1 MKFFLF
7 LYNFLLLPFDLVF
20 LLLNKWKREKGRGH
34 NYKPETV
41 TPGGIWVHAASVGEV
56 KAAEPL
62 IKELK
67 KIAADKP
74 VYISTLTP
82 AGQETARNIQEVEGT
97 FYYPFDLPISV
108 YNLFRNLQPWRIV
121 VMETELWP
129 NLINFG
135 KRRSLIFL
143 ANGRL
148 GIKKMPTYQKLNWLY
163 RPLLQSFS
171 ALCLQSREDGDRIK
185 SLGVSPEKFYFPGNL
200 KLDGIEVVSSE
211 EQENMIVGGSTHEGE
226 EEMLL
231 DIFEKIRGDEPN
243 LKLLLAP
250 RHLERIGD
258 VVQLAEQKGF
268 SPGFWS
274 KNELENPVT
283 IMDVMGQLVEM
294 YSRARLIFVGGSLVP
309 KGGHNPLEAL
319 GKPLF
324 FGPYMENWQE
334 MVGLLC
340 GANLAFQV
348 KDKDELLGHWEGFF
362 REAEGK
368 YENLGQKAR
377 EFKEK
382 NAGSARQTAT
392 IITQEK
398 RKG

>member
-7 LYNFLLLPFDLVF
+7 LYNFLLLPFELAF
-20 LLLNKWKREKGRGH
+20 LLINKWKRGKGRGR
-34 NYKPETV
+34 NYKPERI
-41 TPGGIWVHAASVGEV
+41 TPGGIWIHAASVGEV
-56 KAAEPL
+56 RAAEPL

-67 KIAADKP
+67 KIAEDKP

-82 AGQETARNIQEVEGT
+82 AGQETARNIKEVEDT

-108 YNLFRNLQPWRIV
+108 YYLFQRLRPWRVV

-129 NLINFG
+129 NLISMG
-135 KRRSLIFL
+135 KKRSRIFL

-148 GIKKMPTYQKLNWLY
+148 GIKKMPTYQKLHWLY

-171 ALCLQSREDGDRIK
+171 ALCLQSREDGERIE
-185 SLGVSPEKFYFPGNL
+185 SLGVGPDKFYFPGNL
-200 KLDGIEVVSSE
+200 KLDGMEVLSRGE
-211 EQENMIVGGSTHEGE
+211 KENIIVGGSTHPGE
-226 EEMLL
+226 EEILL
-231 DIFEKIRGDEPN
+231 DIFENIRKEIPD

-250 RHLERIGD
+250 RHLDRVAD
-258 VVQLAEQKGF
+258 VVELAEKKGF
-268 SPGFWS
+268 GPGFWS
-274 KNELENPVT
+274 KNELESPVT
-283 IMDVMGQLVEM
+283 IMDVMGRLVEI
-294 YSRARLIFVGGSLVP
+294 YSRARLVFIGGSLVP

-334 MVGLLC
+334 LVGLLC
-340 GANLAFQV
+340 EASLAFQV
-348 KDKDELLGHWEGFF
+348 KNKEELFNRWEKYF
-362 REAEGK
+362 REEGEE
-368 YENLGQKAR
+368 YHNLRQKAR

-392 IITQEK
+392 IIVQEK

>member
-1 MKFFLF
+1 LLFFLF
-7 LYNFLLLPFDLVF
+7 LYNFFLLPANLIFYLVNF
-20 LLLNKWKREKGRGH
+20 WQKKKGKERI
-34 NYKPETV
+34 YIPRSIKA
-41 TPGGIWVHAASVGEV
+41 GGIWVHAASVGEV
-56 KAAEPL
+56 RAVEPL

-67 KIAADKP
+67 KLVPEKP
-74 VYISTLTP
+74 VYISTLTLT
-82 AGQETARNIQEVEGT
+82 GQETARNIPEVDDT
-97 FYYPFDLPISV
+97 FYYPFDLPVSV
-108 YNLFRNLQPWRIV
+108 FKLFQRLRPWRIV

-129 NLINFG
+129 NLISMG
-135 KRRSLIFL
+135 KRRSRIFL

-148 GIKKMPTYQKLNWLY
+148 GVKKMPTYKKLHWLY
-163 RPLLQSFS
+163 GPLLQSFS
-171 ALCLQSREDGDRIK
+171 ALCLQSREDGERVK

-211 EQENMIVGGSTHEGE
+211 ERENIIVAGSTHAGE
-226 EEMLL
+226 EEILL
-231 DIFEKIRGDEPN
+231 DIFEEIRVENPD

-250 RHLERIGD
+250 RHLDRIAEIAE
-258 VVQLAEQKGF
+258 LAEKKGF
-268 SPGFWS
+268 TPGFWS
-274 KNELENPVT
+274 KNEVENQVT

-294 YSRARLIFVGGSLVP
+294 YSRSRLVFIGGSLVP

-319 GKPLF
+319 GKPIF

-334 MVGLLC
+334 LVGLLC
-340 GANLAFQV
+340 GENLAFQV
-348 KDKDELLGHWEGFF
+348 KDKEELLSQWEEFF
-362 REAEGK
+362 REEEGK

-392 IITQEK
+392 IIVQEK